1 MGNDFCSIISI
12 QNEGLVQLSIQLFF
26 LGLKI
31 EISLQISFTFISYPV
46 IFAFFVLILK
56 NVSQDLATFSLERDN
71 LLPSLL
77 PHLDK
82 NLVHSIMIC

>member
-46 IFAFFVLILK
+46 FFVLILK